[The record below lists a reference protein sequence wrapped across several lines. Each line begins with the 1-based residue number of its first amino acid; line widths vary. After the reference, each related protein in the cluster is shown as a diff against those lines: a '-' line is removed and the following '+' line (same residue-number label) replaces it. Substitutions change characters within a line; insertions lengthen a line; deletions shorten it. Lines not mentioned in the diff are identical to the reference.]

1 MYYIFSTFVLKSE
14 IQISDKILL
23 RTILIKCY
31 YEDFDVGDHFRKKKK
46 KKRKKFLFQTS
57 YSELRHMECYFAT
70 DFAIFFNFAKY
81 TQLLLH
87 NCT

>member
-14 IQISDKILL
+14 IQISDKLLL

-46 KKRKKFLFQTS
+46 KKKK
-57 YSELRHMECYFAT
+57 
-70 DFAIFFNFAKY
+70 
-81 TQLLLH
+81 
-87 NCT
+87 